1 MVAGSAQIGI
11 NGVAEVLKSPVLGC
25 ASSSLAPGTLSYN
38 WVTAEWRFGENVVFR
53 PPNPKTNPV
62 NEFF

>member
-11 NGVAEVLKSPVLGC
+11 NGAAEVLKSPVLGR

-38 WVTAEWRFGENVVFR
+38 WVTEEWRFRQKGRFR
-53 PPNPKTNPV
+53 PTHLKTHLV